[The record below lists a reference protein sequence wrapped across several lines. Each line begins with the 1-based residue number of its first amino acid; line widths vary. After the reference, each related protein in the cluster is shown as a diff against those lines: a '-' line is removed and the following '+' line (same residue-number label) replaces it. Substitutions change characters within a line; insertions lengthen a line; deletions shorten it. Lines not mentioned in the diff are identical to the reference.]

1 MKKKCTYNKYLDPCL
16 NCNLMDSNFMD
27 NNQEYS
33 NNFLKKFE
41 NAIKSIDNFFI
52 ANRFFYSLL
61 KIYRYL

>member
-1 MKKKCTYNKYLDPCL
+1 
-16 NCNLMDSNFMD
+16 MDSNFMD